1 MIPLFILAIENDDD
15 REFMTELYTQYQR
28 LIYHTVRQITQDN
41 WAIDD
46 IVHTFAGTSV
56 ANNTNQLIVGTQVP
70 LGNFG
75 PQFRHSHIAAG
86 GKKYT
91 VQVAGLKRRNNN
103 PSFFWKSIL

>member
-46 IVHTFAGTSV
+46 IVQETFI
-56 ANNTNQLIVGTQVP
+56 NLIGQMQSTP
-70 LGNFG
+70 
-75 PQFRHSHIAAG
+75 
-86 GKKYT
+86 
-91 VQVAGLKRRNNN
+91 
-103 PSFFWKSIL
+103 

>member
-46 IVHTFAGTSV
+46 IVQET
-56 ANNTNQLIVGTQVP
+56 LINLIGKIP
-70 LGNFG
+70 L
-75 PQFRHSHIAAG
+75 
-86 GKKYT
+86 
-91 VQVAGLKRRNNN
+91 LRNRDR
-103 PSFFWKSIL
+103 SDERV